1 MEMGSE
7 QRIGQSIPS
16 HYPLPTIHYPLIQV
30 RGLAKYFGRLSVLR
44 GLNLKVDAGE
54 FVALFGRNGA
64 GKTTFLRILAGLS
77 RPSAGSHEIRIAG
90 VANLRL
96 VRGAIGYLSHNTA
109 LYQDLTAL
117 ENLQF
122 YARLMDMHAPDSELV
137 RRIGEVG
144 LSGREKEPVRNYS
157 RGMQQRL
164 GIARAFLHDPAL
176 LLLDEPFTGLD
187 QAGSSFLKSYLQQ
200 AHSAGKTCV
209 MALHDAVLG
218 YELADRLLVIDK
230 GTSVLDV
237 AKSSLSLEE
246 FQRKVK
252 AATD

>member
-1 MEMGSE
+1 MAMESDRLTEGSTLVHCPFSTAQDPILE
-7 QRIGQSIPS
+7 
-16 HYPLPTIHYPLIQV
+16 V

-44 GLNLKVDAGE
+44 GLNLKVNAGE
-54 FVALFGRNGA
+54 FIALFGRNGA
-64 GKTTFLRILAGLS
+64 GKTTFLRIIAGLS
-77 RPSAGSHEIRIAG
+77 RASAGSYEIRIPG
-90 VANLRL
+90 SEKPRY

-122 YARLMDMHAPDSELV
+122 YAQLMGLRLPGSELV
-137 RRIGEVG
+137 RRIKAVG
-144 LSGREKEPVRNYS
+144 LSGREKDPVRNYS

-164 GIARAFLHDPAL
+164 GIARAFLHDPTI

-200 AHSAGKTCV
+200 AHSSGKTCI
-209 MALHDAVLG
+209 MALHDAAMG
-218 YELADRLLVIDK
+218 YELADRLIVIEK
-230 GTSVLDV
+230 GTALLDI

-246 FQRKVK
+246 FERKFK
-252 AATD
+252 AATG